1 MANHSAIVIL
11 NIETSSTICSV
22 CLSANGRVLDFRAD
36 YEKNSHARVITVL
49 IEDLLKS
56 NGVEYPQLDAIAVS
70 AGPGSYTG
78 LRIGVST
85 AKGFCYSLNK
95 PLIAVSTLQLIAEGI
110 KQQENAPEYILCLID
125 ARRMDVYAA
134 LYGSA
139 GNEVIPAGFFTLDEE
154 FVARLSSYNSIT
166 VGGDAAEKSKAILT
180 GEKFAFVENIRP
192 DARYMAGLAE
202 AKFSGAE
209 FADVAYFEPEY
220 INEFQAKLPKQK

>member
-1 MANHSAIVIL
+1 MIL
-11 NIETSSTICSV
+11 SIETSSTTCSV
-22 CLSANGRVLDFRAD
+22 CLSKNGKVLDFRVD
-36 YEKNSHARVITVL
+36 DEKNSHARVITVL
-49 IEDLLKS
+49 TEDLLKANS
-56 NGVEYPQLDAIAVS
+56 IEYAQLDAVAVS
-70 AGPGSYTG
+70 VGPGSYTG

-110 KQQENAPEYILCLID
+110 KQQENTPEYILSLID

-134 LYGSA
+134 LYDSA
-139 GNEVIPAGFFTLDEE
+139 SNEVIPAGFFTLDEE

-166 VGGDAAEKSKAILT
+166 VGGDAAEKGKAILT
-180 GEKFAFVENIRP
+180 GEKFGFVENIRP

-202 AKFSGAE
+202 AKFNAAK

>member
-1 MANHSAIVIL
+1 VIL
-11 NIETSSTICSV
+11 CLETSSTICSI
-22 CLSANGRVLDFRAD
+22 CLSANGQVIDFRAD

-56 NGVEYPQLDAIAVS
+56 NGVEYTQLDAIAVS

-110 KQQENAPEYILCLID
+110 KKQANAPEYILSLID

-134 LYGSA
+134 LYDVE

-154 FVARLSSYNSIT
+154 FVNRLTGYHKII

-180 GEKFAFVENIRP
+180 GDKFSFVDSIRP
-192 DARYMAGLAE
+192 NARYMAGLAE
-202 AKFSGAE
+202 AKFRAAD